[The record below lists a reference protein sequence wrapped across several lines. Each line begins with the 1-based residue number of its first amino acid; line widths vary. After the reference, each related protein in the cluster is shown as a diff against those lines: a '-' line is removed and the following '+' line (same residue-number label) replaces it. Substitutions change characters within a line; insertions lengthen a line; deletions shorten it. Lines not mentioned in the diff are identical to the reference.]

1 MPDSC
6 PEIIT
11 DWTYI
16 PLTKAN
22 EKSKLTQTCSMTWN
36 IFHLSASLHRSFLDH
51 LREVAIIYFNCV
63 LIFEWMSFLPRD
75 VSWEEKYI
83 KTVSTWKEKGF
94 KRKSVS
100 LLEVYILFSLVKRHT
115 TYQLSSDYDVN
126 SFKTWP
132 LQKAVLLCNI
142 FWIVLSL
149 SVLLFDSLSVIED
162 IIPQDIHI
170 SPCCTVQ
177 SSSRRHVSLGV

>member
-1 MPDSC
+1 MQSSTHSSSTRRKILSGNMPDSC

-83 KTVSTWKEKGF
+83 KTVNTWKGKGF
-94 KRKSVS
+94 KGKSVS
-100 LLEVYILFSLVKRHT
+100 LLEVFILLSSEKCHA
-115 TYQLSSDYDVN
+115 TYQLSIVQIWGG
-126 SFKTWP
+126 T
-132 LQKAVLLCNI
+132 
-142 FWIVLSL
+142 FW
-149 SVLLFDSLSVIED
+149 FF
-162 IIPQDIHI
+162 
-170 SPCCTVQ
+170 
-177 SSSRRHVSLGV
+177 